1 MQLYV
6 KISGLIGRIR
16 RVRTTSVFA
25 IIVVIGL
32 IWSAL
37 ETYGRILAIAPAI
50 SLVIDVF
57 GLLTDPRVFFG
68 TVVIFGGLVAY
79 IWHTVDHFWVKAFA
93 TFKAWKAR
101 LLPDE
106 KPIVTGILKHGD
118 CQWKASYT
126 TTDRVTT
133 PERLCPFCQVGLSE
147 RTITQRALD
156 RPNTPIGADDRT
168 YEKTS
173 ELRENIYG
181 TEKTGTDKHVRALA
195 CPNDDCRF
203 SIEAQSQT
211 KADESAVRQLFQE
224 HFDHMAAG
232 GKKPFKRWRT
242 LAAEQIPD
250 DDPGPTDLWDVY
262 VRKTDTDDSIVA
274 TQRFGGGLPGEEESH
289 SCEALEAH
297 RSDANAVEQ
306 LLERTPPHLD
316 QVFAKLFRMSYLR
329 DLEMIH
335 DEMDEQDERCREG
348 LQQLEAAYGST
359 VERVLAGR
367 YEREQPRCALGV
379 AQIELEEAM
388 DDFAALSE
396 ALDEEY
402 LPFEREKWL
411 YRTKHALENAT
422 TYVTQLQRFQSYEVT
437 LSNRME
443 TFDRRYQPYK
453 RGQQY
458 MTSPDEAFLTDECE
472 GIRAELRD
480 LHRELELS
488 ILPPENEEW
497 ANERLATYNAH
508 ADILSDYN
516 EQFIQRERE
525 RFAELFETEH
535 GPLNEGQ
542 QAAVVKNDRYNLV
555 DASAGTGKTLTLTY
569 RFLYLHRKGVPLD
582 DIVAVTFTND
592 AAAEMRDRISDAI
605 NIRNEQRLNIFTYH
619 QFAID
624 LVGDEFE
631 TSSFDLDE
639 PHERFVSRI
648 MRGDPSLCE
657 NHKDTIEQFE
667 QAHQRFL
674 TVGAEYIEASR
685 YGKEPHE
692 YCIDKYTDFLE
703 NARTFSLSPADVR
716 DRVDPTDEIQ
726 GAFCTAGSWL
736 LEAFL
741 EYADSMAGPADFTAI
756 LESAIEAGER
766 DPVRFESMFQHIL
779 LDEFQDANQMIIEF
793 VTQFMWKTSDTRLF
807 AVGDDWQSI
816 YGFRGSDP
824 SFFTDFDDQFPDNAK
839 TQLEINYRCPPA
851 IVQAGAELM
860 QYSEDTVTSKAV
872 TAHSDVDTR
881 PTVRNLSGV
890 YDRRLPSSVVDLVE
904 QALAA
909 PDTDPGDV
917 MVLSPTDNASP
928 FTDAIRDTLDEHSIP
943 YGNDDDSVTV
953 QTIHKSKGTEAEVV
967 ILTNARD
974 QTYNGLPKPHRENR
988 LLDPVIDNQA
998 SHFAEERRLFYVAM
1012 TRAKREL
1019 YIVTEHGN
1027 ASRYLSDIDHY
1038 LEEERSDTWDLTGTV
1053 GTWNNLGLGD
1063 PRPFEAMFF
1072 CDDFSIPLVA
1082 WQSTHLK
1089 ELVPGNE
1096 YRLSNIDPQ
1105 NNGFGEQ
1112 IVIDESVVK
1121 VPITTV
1127 SPSAQD

>member
-1 MQLYV
+1 M
-6 KISGLIGRIR
+6 KISGLIDRIR

-32 IWSAL
+32 LWSAL
-37 ETYGRILAIAPAI
+37 ETYGRILAISPAV
-50 SLVIDVF
+50 SLVFDVF
-57 GLLTDPRVFFG
+57 ELLSNPWIFSG
-68 TVVIFGGLVAY
+68 TVVVIGTVVAY
-79 IWHTVDHFWVKAFA
+79 VWHTVDHFWTKAAAKFN
-93 TFKAWKAR
+93 AWKAR

-106 KPIVTGILKHGD
+106 KPIVTGIIEHGD

-133 PERLCPFCQVGLSE
+133 PERLCPFCQVGLIE

-168 YEKTS
+168 YEKTT

-181 TEKTGTDKHVRALA
+181 TAKTGTDEHVRALA
-195 CPNDDCRF
+195 CPDDDCRF
-203 SIEAQSQT
+203 SIGAQSQT

-232 GKKPFKRWRT
+232 ETKPFERWRT
-242 LAAEQIPD
+242 LAAEQTNAED
-250 DDPGPTDLWDVY
+250 LETTDLWDVY
-262 VRKTDTDDSIVA
+262 VRKTDADDSIVA
-274 TQRFGGGLPGEEESH
+274 TQRFGGGLPGKEESP
-289 SCEALEAH
+289 SCAALEDH

-329 DLEMIH
+329 DLKEIH
-335 DEMDEQDERCREG
+335 DEMDTQDERCREG

-367 YEREQPRCALGV
+367 YERERPRCELGA

-388 DDFAALSE
+388 DDYAALSDSI
-396 ALDEEY
+396 DEEY
-402 LPFEREKWL
+402 LPFERGTWL
-411 YRTKHALENAT
+411 YRTRHALEDAT
-422 TYVTQLQRFQSYEVT
+422 SYVQQLQQFNSYEIT
-437 LSNRME
+437 LTNRME
-443 TFDRRYQPYK
+443 TFDGRYKPYE
-453 RGQQY
+453 REQQY
-458 MTSPDEAFLTDECE
+458 MTSPDEEFLTDECE
-472 GIRAELRD
+472 AIRADLRD

-488 ILPPENEEW
+488 ILPEENEEW
-497 ANERLATYNAH
+497 ANERLATYNAY
-508 ADILSDYN
+508 ADTLSDYN
-516 EQFIQRERE
+516 ERFIQSEKQ
-525 RFAELFETEH
+525 RFSKLFETEH
-535 GPLNEGQ
+535 GSLNEAQ
-542 QAAVVKNDRYNLV
+542 QEAIVKNDRHNLV

-582 DIVAVTFTND
+582 DIVAVTYTND
-592 AAAEMRDRISDAI
+592 AVAEMRDRISDALGI
-605 NIRNEQRLNIFTYH
+605 DDQRLNIFNYH
-619 QFAID
+619 QFAIN

-631 TSSFDLDE
+631 SSSFDLDE

-648 MRGDPSLCE
+648 LRADPSLPECDE
-657 NHKDTIEQFE
+657 GTVNQFRE
-667 QAHQRFL
+667 AHQRFL
-674 TVGAEYIEASR
+674 TIGAEYIETSR
-685 YGKEPHE
+685 YGKSAHE

-703 NARTFSLSPADVR
+703 NARTFALSPEAVR
-716 DRVDPTDEIQ
+716 DRTDSTDEIQ
-726 GAFCTAGSWL
+726 QAFCTAGSWL

-741 EYADSMAGPADFTAI
+741 EYADSIGGPADFTAI

-766 DPVRFESMFQHIL
+766 DPVRFEAMFQHIL
-779 LDEFQDANQMIIEF
+779 LDEFQDANQMIIKF
-793 VTQFMWKTSDTRLF
+793 VKQFMGETSDTRLF

-824 SFFTDFDDQFPDNAK
+824 SFFIDFDDQFPDNAK

-851 IVQAGAELM
+851 IVQAGTELM
-860 QYSEDTVTSKAV
+860 QYSEDELTYKDV
-872 TAHSDVDTR
+872 TADSDVESK
-881 PTVRNLSGV
+881 PTVRTLSGV
-890 YDRRLPSSVVDLVE
+890 YDRRLPSTVVDIVE
-904 QALAA
+904 QSRTA
-909 PDTDPGDV
+909 PDIDTGDI
-917 MVLSPTDNASP
+917 MVLSPTDTAGP
-928 FTDAIRDTLDEHSIP
+928 FTDAIRETLEERSIP
-943 YGNDDDSVTV
+943 HGNGDNAVTV

-967 ILTNARD
+967 ILANARE

-998 SHFAEERRLFYVAM
+998 SHFAEERRVFYVAM
-1012 TRAKREL
+1012 TRTKREL

-1027 ASRYLSDIDHY
+1027 ASRYLSDIDHH
-1038 LEEERSDTWDLTGTV
+1038 LEEQRSDTWDLTGTV
-1053 GTWNNLGLGD
+1053 GTWNNLGHGD
-1063 PRPFEAMFF
+1063 PKPFEAMFF
-1072 CDDFSIPLVA
+1072 CDGFSIPLVA

-1121 VPITTV
+1121 EPITTV